1 LKRRSASL
9 FAAGFLA
16 AFAGASDA
24 AAQVARST
32 ATADDIGVTS
42 IKDRQ
47 LLLEMR
53 RRRVIRPDQ
62 GRWTPEEYTT
72 LLRVR
77 EAEKLGAFKVLRDRL
92 ATLKTLAVEQDDGGG
107 KRLWLTREGYDM
119 FLFVKAQNARAYF
132 ETRGHQAKD
141 VLLILSNLRGERLFD
156 ADGALTQA
164 GDEIYNRVQRGIPA
178 FWRGRDG
185 RIDGNARPPRDGS
198 LPPGETGAAPYAPVA
213 QSLADAQ
220 ALGRVSTLMGT
231 GYLEITEGEALHLMQ
246 VTVSTQ
252 EQLSK

>member
-1 LKRRSASL
+1 
-9 FAAGFLA
+9 
-16 AFAGASDA
+16 
-24 AAQVARST
+24 
-32 ATADDIGVTS
+32 
-42 IKDRQ
+42 
-47 LLLEMR
+47 
-53 RRRVIRPDQ
+53 
-62 GRWTPEEYTT
+62 
-72 LLRVR
+72 
-77 EAEKLGAFKVLRDRL
+77 
-92 ATLKTLAVEQDDGGG
+92 LKTLAVEQDDGGG

-164 GDEIYNRVQRGIPA
+164 GDEIYNRVQRAIPA
-178 FWRGRDG
+178 YWRGRDG

-198 LPPGETGAAPYAPVA
+198 LPPGETGAASYAPVA

-231 GYLEITEGEALHLMQ
+231 GYLEITEGEARHLMQ
-246 VTVSTQ
+246 VTVRTQ
-252 EQLSK
+252 EQLSKESSLQVIPTAKKTYYLLSPSDPLMTVISRYRAGGRTVSRPGGR